1 MSTEKNVYSV
11 VFGWN
16 VLQISI
22 KSVLF
27 NVSFKA
33 CVSLFIFLLD
43 DLSIGEN
50 GVLKSPT
57 MIVLLSISPFM
68 AVSIALYIEVLLCW
82 VHKF

>member
-1 MSTEKNVYSV
+1 MYSA

-22 KSVLF
+22 NYILF

-33 CVSLFIFLLD
+33 CVSLFILILD
-43 DLSIGEN
+43 DLSIGES

-57 MIVLLSISPFM
+57 MIVLLSVSPFM
-68 AVSIALYIEVLLCW
+68 AVSICLMY
-82 VHKF
+82 